1 MSPQDQEW
9 SVRWV
14 LLIAVVVGL
23 TAACAPLSPAVRGLA
38 DQGEAR
44 VLIRNGFVVPAGQ
57 LLRVDDISVD
67 CVIASEVFDQQEF
80 NKAGV
85 ETTAL
90 LRIVY
95 PTNACPEALDSEGEC
110 PTQDYTVGTAAARGL
125 RALFIQ
131 PGQPNRFALRVGA
144 GREMH
149 VFASAGATLF
159 GLCQG
164 VEINI
169 VNSFITAGSGRLIT
183 PAPPP

>member
-1 MSPQDQEW
+1 MGPAF
-9 SVRWV
+9 
-14 LLIAVVVGL
+14 LIVVIVGL
-23 TAACAPLSPAVRGLA
+23 VAACTPSSPGIRGLA
-38 DQGEAR
+38 DQGEAN

-57 LLRVDDISVD
+57 LLRVDDMSVD
-67 CVIASEVFDQQEF
+67 CVIASEILNQREF

-85 ETTAL
+85 ETTAF

-110 PTQDYTVGTAAARGL
+110 PTQDYTVGTAAAHGL

-131 PGQPNRFALRVGA
+131 PGQPNRFALRAGA

-164 VEINI
+164 VGVNI
-169 VNSFITAGSGRLIT
+169 VNAFITAGSGRLIA
-183 PAPPP
+183 PAPP

>member
-1 MSPQDQEW
+1 MEREMGAPYC
-9 SVRWV
+9 RH
-14 LLIAVVVGL
+14 GGP
-23 TAACAPLSPAVRGLA
+23 TAACAPVSPAVRALA

-44 VLIRNGFVVPAGQ
+44 VLIRNGYVVPAGQ
-57 LLRVDDISVD
+57 LLRVDDMSVD

-110 PTQDYTVGTAAARGL
+110 PTQDYTVGTAAAHGL

-131 PGQPNRFALRVGA
+131 PGQPNRFVLRVGA

-169 VNSFITAGSGRLIT
+169 VNAFITAGSGRLIT
-183 PAPPP
+183 PAPPL

>member
-1 MSPQDQEW
+1 M
-9 SVRWV
+9 RGA
-14 LLIAVVVGL
+14 LLVAVTVGL
-23 TAACAPLSPAVRGLA
+23 TAACPPLSPAVRGLA
-38 DQGEAR
+38 DQGVTS

-110 PTQDYTVGTAAARGL
+110 PTQDYTVGTAAAHGL

-131 PGQPNRFALRVGA
+131 PGQPNRFVLRVGA

-149 VFASAGATLF
+149 VSASAGATRF

-183 PAPPP
+183 PAPSP

>member
-1 MSPQDQEW
+1 MRGALP
-9 SVRWV
+9 V
-14 LLIAVVVGL
+14 AVMVGL
-23 TAACAPLSPAVRGLA
+23 TAACAPLSPAVRALA
-38 DQGEAR
+38 DQGEAS

-57 LLRVDDISVD
+57 LLRVDDMSVD

-110 PTQDYTVGTAAARGL
+110 PTQDYTVGTAAAHGL

-149 VFASAGATLF
+149 VFASAGATFF

-164 VEINI
+164 VGVNI
-169 VNSFITAGSGRLIT
+169 VNAFITAGSGRLIT

>member
-1 MSPQDQEW
+1 MPRKSRER
-9 SVRWV
+9 SARGA
-14 LLIAVVVGL
+14 LLVSIMVGL
-23 TAACAPLSPAVRGLA
+23 TAACAPLSPAVRALA
-38 DQGEAR
+38 DQGEAS

-57 LLRVDDISVD
+57 LLRVDDMSVD

-85 ETTAL
+85 ETTAF

-95 PTNACPEALDSEGEC
+95 PINACPEALDSEGEC
-110 PTQDYTVGTAAARGL
+110 PTQDYTVGTAAAHGM

-164 VEINI
+164 VGINI
-169 VNSFITAGSGRLIT
+169 VNAFITAGSGRLIT

>member
-1 MSPQDQEW
+1 MSPQGPEW
-9 SVRWV
+9 SVRWA
-14 LLIAVVVGL
+14 LLVAVMVGL

-38 DQGEAR
+38 DQGEAN

-57 LLRVDDISVD
+57 LLRVDDMSVD

-80 NKAGV
+80 NRAGV
-85 ETTAL
+85 ETTAF

-110 PTQDYTVGTAAARGL
+110 PTQDYTVGTAAAHGL

-149 VFASAGATLF
+149 VFAGAGATLF

-164 VEINI
+164 VQVNI
-169 VNSFITAGSGRLIT
+169 VNAFITAGSGRLIT

>member
-1 MSPQDQEW
+1 
-9 SVRWV
+9 
-14 LLIAVVVGL
+14 LVGL
-23 TAACAPLSPAVRGLA
+23 TAACTPLSPTVRALA
-38 DQGEAR
+38 DQGEAS

-57 LLRVDDISVD
+57 LLRVDDMSVD
-67 CVIASEVFDQQEF
+67 CVIASEIFNQLEF

-85 ETTAL
+85 ETTAF

-110 PTQDYTVGTAAARGL
+110 PTQDYTVGTAAGHGL
-125 RALFIQ
+125 TPLFIQ
-131 PGQPNRFALRVGA
+131 PGQPNRFVLRVGA

-149 VFASAGATLF
+149 VFAGAGATLF
-159 GLCQG
+159 GLCKG
-164 VEINI
+164 VEINNI